1 MRHLFMIEINKVFA
15 IDTTGIIVLSVFGVA
30 VILALFIG
38 IYYFFFKTK
47 NKKKAATKEKEIV
60 FEHSDDKFIEA
71 LGGVDNIISYDLRGQ
86 ARLSV
91 VLKDKE
97 KINKEELKKFYVD
110 RFLEMSDKIIL
121 VGENLEPLVKI
132 LDKFKSN

>member
-1 MRHLFMIEINKVFA
+1 MIEINKVFA

-97 KINKEELKKFYVD
+97 KINKEVLKKFYVD

>member
-1 MRHLFMIEINKVFA
+1 MIEINKVFA

-30 VILALFIG
+30 IILALFIG
-38 IYYFFFKTK
+38 IYYLFFKTK

-60 FEHSDDKFIEA
+60 YEHSDDKFIEA
-71 LGGVDNIISYDLRGQ
+71 LGGVDNIVSYDLRGQ

>member
-1 MRHLFMIEINKVFA
+1 MIEINKVFA

-30 VILALFIG
+30 IILALFIG
-38 IYYFFFKTK
+38 IYYFFFKAK

>member
-1 MRHLFMIEINKVFA
+1 MIEVNKVLA
-15 IDTTGIIVLSVFGVA
+15 LDTTGIIVLSVFGVA
-30 VILALFIG
+30 ILLAIFIG
-38 IYYFFFKTK
+38 IYYYVLKSK
-47 NKKKAATKEKEIV
+47 NKKTITTKEKELV

-71 LGGVDNIISYDLRGQ
+71 LGGTDNIISYDLRGQ

-121 VGENLEPLVKI
+121 VGENLEPLAKI

>member
-1 MRHLFMIEINKVFA
+1 MIEINKVFA

-60 FEHSDDKFIEA
+60 FEHSDDKLIEA
-71 LGGVDNIISYDLRGQ
+71 LGGVDNIVSYDLRGQ

>member
-1 MRHLFMIEINKVFA
+1 MIEINKVFA

-47 NKKKAATKEKEIV
+47 NKKKVATKEKEIV

-71 LGGVDNIISYDLRGQ
+71 LGGVDNIVSYDLRGQ

>member
-1 MRHLFMIEINKVFA
+1 MKVLVCIPCLMTGGTEIQTLNLVN
-15 IDTTGIIVLSVFGVA
+15 
-30 VILALFIG
+30 ALIQG
-38 IYYFFFKTK
+38 GHTVKT
-47 NKKKAATKEKEIV
+47 V
-60 FEHSDDKFIEA
+60 CYFEHSDDKFIEA
-71 LGGVDNIISYDLRGQ
+71 LGGTDNIISYDLRGQ

-121 VGENLEPLVKI
+121 VGENLEPLAKI